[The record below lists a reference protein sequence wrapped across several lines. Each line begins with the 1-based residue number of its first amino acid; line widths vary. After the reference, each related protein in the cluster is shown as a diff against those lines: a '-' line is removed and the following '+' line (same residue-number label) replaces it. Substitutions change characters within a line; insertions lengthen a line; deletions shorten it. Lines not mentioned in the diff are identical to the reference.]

1 MIRRPPRSTRTDT
14 LFPYTT
20 LFRSQ
25 IDPVDYQSG
34 VADAEAAVAQQQA
47 AIAQIGAQKQ
57 LQDAQIQVADAGVV
71 AARATFKKSSAD
83 YRRSEALIEEGAVSR
98 QLYESA
104 ERSEEHTSELQS
116 LMRNSYAVF

>member
-71 AARATFKKSSAD
+71 AARAPFKKSSAD

-104 ERSEEHTSELQS
+104 EAEQVQDRKSTRL
-116 LMRNSYAVF
+116 NSSH